1 MRNEVA
7 KATWVFHVSL
17 VLHVRSVRWE
27 RSRAVE
33 LLFDWGKLHFD
44 WWIVKEHITVG
55 DKVSRDSV

>member
-1 MRNEVA
+1 M
-7 KATWVFHVSL
+7 SL

-33 LLFDWGKLHFD
+33 LSFDWGKLHFD